1 MISHGLQAAISTLWR
16 TVATGGAWILGTQ
29 ILGVVSDRI
38 RKVSLKGTTRKSDKP
53 ERFLRIDRLGA
64 QL

>member
-1 MISHGLQAAISTLWR
+1 MSPS
-16 TVATGGAWILGTQ
+16 VAGGAIGDLMELGKEQ
-29 ILGVVSDRI
+29 VAVSVVVDRI

-53 ERFLRIDRLGA
+53 ERFLRIDRFGA